1 MPATE
6 FAPARKKARMFLTPS
21 GNRSAPQKYTL
32 SHTTPRVAG
41 LLYAG
46 SAFAG
51 TFAFFAAFI
60 IFLGNLP
67 KASNPWLTPSADV
80 GGGMAWPV
88 ALALNALLITIF
100 CLQHSLMARAGAKR
114 AIAAVMPEPLERA
127 TYVHAANVA
136 GFLVILLWQPVTVV
150 LWDIDSDFLKAV
162 LWIAFGLGW
171 LLLFVAALSIDLLEL
186 LGLRQAWAWF
196 NRHQPAQLALKTN
209 WLYRYIER
217 PMYVGVLL
225 GFWMTPY
232 MTVAHAAL
240 AAQLTL
246 YIAIAMSFERRD
258 LRTRFGADYDRWR
271 ESHSARCIE
280 RWASS
285 WSLSIGRANPRLCC
299 GPSTK
304 TKSDFSR
311 P

>member
-1 MPATE
+1 
-6 FAPARKKARMFLTPS
+6 
-21 GNRSAPQKYTL
+21 
-32 SHTTPRVAG
+32 
-41 LLYAG
+41 
-46 SAFAG
+46 
-51 TFAFFAAFI
+51 
-60 IFLGNLP
+60 
-67 KASNPWLTPSADV
+67 
-80 GGGMAWPV
+80 MAWPV

-100 CLQHSLMARAGAKR
+100 CLQHSLMARAGVKR

-127 TYVHAANVA
+127 TYVHAANVS
-136 GFLVILLWQPVTVV
+136 GFLVILLWQPVPVV

-209 WLYRYIER
+209 WLYRYIEH

-271 ESHSARCIE
+271 ESQGAPPLPEFVRAIAAELKAAVSA
-280 RWASS
+280 
-285 WSLSIGRANPRLCC
+285 
-299 GPSTK
+299 
-304 TKSDFSR
+304 SR
-311 P
+311 PGAPDRRNENPACAAALSHTAYQRSDGACERCD